1 MSDLKETTKKAF
13 DPSEHILKLE
23 RWTKDENGF
32 NVKVTD
38 DYLEVKYR
46 LCWFRDQF
54 PNGTIE
60 TEPITIDLDREVVVE
75 RTRWVGEKGNKRKE
89 TYTVSGVG
97 YAMFRAR
104 VSNGEGGVATGHKS
118 ESAVDFGD
126 YIEKA
131 ETGAIGRALA
141 ALGFGTQF
149 TAGELDEGERI
160 VDSPV
165 TAKEEKPPKDA
176 ATLEQMRTIREISNQ
191 LKRPLPSGMKDFT
204 QAQAG
209 EAIDQ
214 LKKQL
219 RATREKQSEA
229 SAS

>member
-1 MSDLKETTKKAF
+1 MTTFRPNDHLLEMPRQIKEGDNWKTVI
-13 DPSEHILKLE
+13 DH
-23 RWTKDENGF
+23 
-32 NVKVTD
+32 
-38 DYLEVKYR
+38 YLEVKWR
-46 LCWFRDQF
+46 LVWFRRQY
-54 PNGTIE
+54 PQGTIE
-60 TEPITIDLDREVVVE
+60 TQEMCVDLDREVSVE
-75 RTRWVGEKGNKRKE
+75 RRVWNPDKRKNE
-89 TYTVSGVG
+89 MVLKTAIG
-97 YAMFRAR
+97 YARYKAI
-104 VSNGEGGVATGHKS
+104 VTTGEGGVATGTKT
-118 ESAVDFGD
+118 ETAVDFPD
-126 YIEKA
+126 FAEKA